1 MSDCVVYSGRAYQR
15 YLKRDF
21 KKQYMRSVDVEHIER
36 GIIVNEHFHG
46 FGVFTPD
53 FKFVKSSLQVR
64 KNNGQFTPKF
74 NHNNIPYVDKDVVFI
89 GNVYPQFG
97 HFLLEHLNRAWALLD
112 NKYKKMHVVLINNQD
127 VNPVPE
133 YMFVFLELLGI
144 KRNKI
149 IILNQTTQ
157 FKNVYVPCQGYNLPV
172 YSCPEF
178 GKTFDCMAKN
188 VPDIS
193 DVCDKIYMSRDAMK
207 ERRTRGEKFIS
218 KIFQDNG
225 FRVVYPETLPLTEQ
239 IAIVKNCR
247 VLAGCAGT
255 ALHLALFMQ
264 PGGTVVQIKR
274 NRKKKDNASTQY
286 LINKTKGL
294 NSVFIDAAI
303 EKRATDHGGFCPQI
317 IGLNKYMRQ
326 FLDDNGFVYSRD
338 LPIIDDETWQE
349 YIGAI
354 EEYEGVNGGQFAY
367 SCKTKFVRI
376 SSCFIPGRENRGR
389 YRRWIKSKFGI
400 K

>member
-1 MSDCVVYSGRAYQR
+1 MSDCIVYSGQSYKR
-15 YLKRDF
+15 YLKGDL
-21 KKQYMRSVDVEHIER
+21 KKQYMRDVAVEHIER

-46 FGVFTPD
+46 FGVFTQD

-74 NHNNIPYVDKDVVFI
+74 NHNNIPYINQDVVFI

-112 NKYKKMHVVLINNQD
+112 EKYRNMHVVLINNQD

-133 YMFVFLELLGI
+133 YMFVFLELMGVA
-144 KRNKI
+144 REKI

-157 FKNVYVPCQGYNLPV
+157 FKNVYVPYQGYNLPV

-178 GKTFDCMAKN
+178 GKTFDFMAQN
-188 VPDIS
+188 VS
-193 DVCDKIYMSRDAMK
+193 DCDQSFDKIYLSRDAMK
-207 ERRTRGEKFIS
+207 ERRTRGEKFVS
-218 KIFQDNG
+218 KIFEDNG
-225 FRVVYPETLPLTEQ
+225 FKVVYPETLPLVQQ
-239 IAIVKNCR
+239 IALVKNAK

-255 ALHLALFMQ
+255 ALHLAVFMK
-264 PGGTVVQIKR
+264 PGGTVIQIKR
-274 NRKKKDNASTQY
+274 NKKNKDNASAQY

-294 NSVFIDAAI
+294 NSVFINGAI
-303 EKRATDHGGFCPQI
+303 EKRATSHFGFCPQI
-317 IGLNKYMRQ
+317 IGLNKYLRE
-326 FLDDNGFVYSRD
+326 FLDDSGFVYD
-338 LPIIDDETWQE
+338 KNLPEIDDDAWQE
-349 YIGAI
+349 YLSAVQ
-354 EEYEGVNGGQFAY
+354 EYESENGGQFAY
-367 SCKTKFVRI
+367 SCKAKFVRI

-389 YRRWIKSKFGI
+389 YRRWIKSKLGI